1 MSISILIQ
9 RKSILILKR
18 KLNSKCNKRLK
29 IFLNKKL
36 KHNHIGQIKNKN
48 SQNQAARTLNVCN
61 QLLFKVKTKQ
71 TWIINMS
78 TRF

>member
-9 RKSILILKR
+9 RKSILILKK
-18 KLNSKCNKRLK
+18 KLNSQCNKRLK

-36 KHNHIGQIKNKN
+36 KHLGQIKNKN
-48 SQNQAARTLNVCN
+48 SQSQAVRTLNVCN

-71 TWIINMS
+71 T
-78 TRF
+78 